1 MKRLLLVSLILS
13 VLALGSGFGLPA
25 YGGDCGCGGPAPA
38 PVVAYDSCDGCGA
51 CDACACGRPCHKSC
65 NPLLVPL
72 KVIDWV
78 VHLGCN
84 DCDSGCGERYWGECS
99 EPVDCHDPCDRCGN
113 YVGRTYATPAPGYV
127 KAGYRTPTYA
137 QRAPQT
143 NRTVNA
149 EFGLDSSARVI
160 SRSDQVV
167 APVGASTVAR
177 TAQSPQP
184 HRAPARR

>member
-1 MKRLLLVSLILS
+1 VI
-13 VLALGSGFGLPA
+13 
-25 YGGDCGCGGPAPA
+25 
-38 PVVAYDSCDGCGA
+38 
-51 CDACACGRPCHKSC
+51 
-65 NPLLVPL
+65 PL

-143 NRTVNA
+143 TPTVNA

-167 APVGASTVAR
+167 APAGVSTVAR